1 MRCTK
6 DAADATG
13 RIQQLHSSDR
23 LCRSIA
29 HTRSNQSTRSAVSGL
44 FASDMA
50 AVAGRRQRRRQP
62 QGRTGGDRR
71 GAAGD

>member
-1 MRCTK
+1 MRCIK

-29 HTRSNQSTRSAVSGL
+29 HTRSNQSLGVELRHRSGGGAFFSLHQVVSGEG
-44 FASDMA
+44 DKQEG
-50 AVAGRRQRRRQP
+50 AG
-62 QGRTGGDRR
+62 
-71 GAAGD
+71 